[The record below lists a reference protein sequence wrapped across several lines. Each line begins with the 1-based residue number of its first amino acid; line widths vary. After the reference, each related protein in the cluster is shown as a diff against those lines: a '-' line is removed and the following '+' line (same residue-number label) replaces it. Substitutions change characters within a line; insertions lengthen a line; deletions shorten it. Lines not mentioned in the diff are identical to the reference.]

1 MRVVIVGGGISGL
14 LSAYRLLHSGASVVV
29 YERRATRVPR
39 KHCTG
44 IVSKETLERIP
55 FASKHM
61 LQKYN
66 SIFFYINGYTPFL
79 ELYSSGYFA
88 YRINRVEHEEKLQ
101 EVLLSRG
108 VDIRFGHEVVSL
120 VKKQSGWVATIR
132 DWLRKDLYRDEPFNF
147 AVIAEGFPGQ
157 IAKRVGCNSTSIPLI
172 GLQKD
177 YRIKGLIDEHTLYI
191 YINPRVF
198 GLGFAWLAP
207 IDTYKT
213 TIGVATS
220 LSTSPVLVLEQY
232 ATKFFQRALKVGIL
246 GEESQLYG
254 GIVLMGYPK
263 KVIGVDV
270 VCLGDAVSM
279 VKSISGG
286 GLYAISY
293 FSQMLPQIVIKHD
306 NATMDRTAKLLNQL
320 KRQYYLK
327 VFLWQGIH
335 NFGYILN
342 NIIRR
347 HSTRI
352 RLRSSSYFDEH
363 EKLLPTLIIEILKSA
378 LKGEAILSKSP

>member
-1 MRVVIVGGGISGL
+1 MLKAIIVGGGISGL
-14 LSAYRLLHSGASVVV
+14 LSAYHLLHSGASVVV
-29 YERRATRVPR
+29 YERRVTRTPHR
-39 KHCTG
+39 HCTG

-55 FASKHM
+55 FASKHT

-79 ELYSSGYFA
+79 ELYSSSYFA

-101 EVLLSRG
+101 EVLLSKG
-108 VDIRFGHEVVSL
+108 VDIRFGHEVISL

-147 AVIAEGFPGQ
+147 AVIAEGFSGR
-157 IAKRVGCNSTSIPLI
+157 IAKRVGCDSTSIPLI

-177 YRIKGLIDEHTLYI
+177 YKIKGLIDEHALYI
-191 YINPRVF
+191 YINPTVL

-207 IDTYKT
+207 IDTHKA

-220 LSTSPVLVLEQY
+220 LSVSPARVLEQHV
-232 ATKFFQRALKVGIL
+232 TKFFQRSLRAFIL

-254 GIVLMGYPK
+254 GIVLMGYPQ
-263 KVIGVDV
+263 KVIGVDA

-279 VKSISGG
+279 VKSVSGG

-293 FSQMLPQIVIKHD
+293 FSQMLPQVALQYD
-306 NATMDRTAKLLNQL
+306 NATMNRMAKLLNQL

-327 VFLWQGIH
+327 VLLWQGIN
-335 NFGYILN
+335 NFSFMLSKV
-342 NIIRR
+342 IRW
-347 HSTRI
+347 HTIRI
-352 RLRSSSYFDEH
+352 RLRSNSYFDEH
-363 EKLLPTLIIEILKSA
+363 EKILPGFIFETLKNM
-378 LKGEAILSKSP
+378 LKGKLH

>member
-1 MRVVIVGGGISGL
+1 MLKAIIVGGGISGL
-14 LSAYRLLHSGASVVV
+14 LSAYHLLHSGASVVV
-29 YERRATRVPR
+29 YERRVTRTPHR
-39 KHCTG
+39 HCTG

-55 FASKHM
+55 FASKHT

-79 ELYSSGYFA
+79 ELYSSSYFA

-101 EVLLSRG
+101 EVLLSKG
-108 VDIRFGHEVVSL
+108 VDIRFGHEVISL

-147 AVIAEGFPGQ
+147 AVIAEGFSGR
-157 IAKRVGCNSTSIPLI
+157 IAKRVGCDSTSIPLI

-177 YRIKGLIDEHTLYI
+177 YKIKGLIDEHALYI
-191 YINPRVF
+191 YINPTVL

-207 IDTYKT
+207 IDTHKA

-220 LSTSPVLVLEQY
+220 LSVSPARVLEQHV
-232 ATKFFQRALKVGIL
+232 TKFFQRSLRAFIL

-254 GIVLMGYPK
+254 GIVLMGYPQ
-263 KVIGVDV
+263 KVIGVDA

-279 VKSISGG
+279 VKSVSGG

-293 FSQMLPQIVIKHD
+293 FSQMLPQVALQYD
-306 NATMDRTAKLLNQL
+306 NATMNRMAKLLNQL

-327 VFLWQGIH
+327 VLLWQGIN
-335 NFGYILN
+335 NFSFMLSKV
-342 NIIRR
+342 IRWR
-347 HSTRI
+347 TIRI
-352 RLRSSSYFDEH
+352 RLRSNSYFDEH
-363 EKLLPTLIIEILKSA
+363 EKILPGFIFETLKNM
-378 LKGEAILSKSP
+378 LKGKLH

>member
-1 MRVVIVGGGISGL
+1 LRVVIVGGGVSGL
-14 LSAYRLLHSGASVVV
+14 LSAYHLLHSGASVVV
-29 YERRATRVPR
+29 YERRATRTPHR
-39 KHCTG
+39 HCTG

-55 FASKHM
+55 FASKHT

-66 SIFFYINGYTPFL
+66 SIFFYINGYNTPFL

-101 EVLLSRG
+101 EVLLSGG

-120 VKKQSGWVATIR
+120 VKKQSGWVATVR

-147 AVIAEGFPGQ
+147 AVIAEGFSGQ
-157 IAKRVGCNSTSIPLI
+157 IAKKVGCDSTSIPLI

-177 YRIKGLIDEHTLYI
+177 YKIKGVIDEHALYI
-191 YINPRVF
+191 YINPRVL

-207 IDTYKT
+207 IDTHKA
-213 TIGVATS
+213 TIGVATN
-220 LSTSPVLVLEQY
+220 LSAFPALALEQY
-232 ATKFFQRALKVGIL
+232 ATKFFQRSLRASIL

-263 KVIGVDV
+263 KAIGADV
-270 VCLGDAVSM
+270 ACLGDAVSM

-293 FSQMLPQIVIKHD
+293 FSQMLPQVVLQYD
-306 NATMDRTAKLLNQL
+306 NATMNRMAKLLNQL

-327 VFLWQGIH
+327 VLLWQGIH
-335 NFGYILN
+335 NFSSILN
-342 NIIRR
+342 KVIRW
-347 HSTRI
+347 HTIRI

-363 EKLLPTLIIEILKSA
+363 EKILPALIFEMLKSM
-378 LKGEAILSKSP
+378 LKG